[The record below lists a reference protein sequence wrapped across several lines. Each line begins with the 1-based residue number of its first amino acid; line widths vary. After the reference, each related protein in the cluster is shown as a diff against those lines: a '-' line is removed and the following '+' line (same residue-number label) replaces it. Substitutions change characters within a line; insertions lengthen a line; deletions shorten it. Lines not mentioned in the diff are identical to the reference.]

1 MATTKAER
9 FFELMDEFVEA
20 KIEYATAFGADKEY
34 FGVHHAQKLATLEK
48 LIIPAFERAV
58 EEAVQRKNHQEC

>member
-1 MATTKAER
+1 MESTTER
-9 FFELMDEFVEA
+9 FLELMGEFVEA
-20 KIEYATAFGADKEY
+20 KIEYAQADKEY